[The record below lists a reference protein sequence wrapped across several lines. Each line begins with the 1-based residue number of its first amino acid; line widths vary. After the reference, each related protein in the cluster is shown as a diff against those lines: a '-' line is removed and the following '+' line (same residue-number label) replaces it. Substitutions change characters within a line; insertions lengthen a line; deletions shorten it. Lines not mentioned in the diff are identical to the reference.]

1 MHMDFQV
8 HDILMEGHVISCAF
22 FNFSLPNPDL
32 PPFSSL
38 IMAIQP
44 LTLQLIFEDTAETFR
59 QLQTLDL
66 IEGLLSD
73 ISDFLDDQ
81 RYGAGQIV
89 EDMRPMLT
97 RLRRQ
102 LKFLAAMQML
112 QAARRLQ
119 QHLTAHHRLPML
131 DLNF

>member
-1 MHMDFQV
+1 M
-8 HDILMEGHVISCAF
+8 SCAF
-22 FNFSLPNPDL
+22 SNFSLPNPFAL
-32 PPFSSL
+32 PPSSSPL
-38 IMAIQP
+38 MAIQP

-59 QLQTLDL
+59 HLQTLDV

-81 RYGAGQIV
+81 RYGAGQIA

-112 QAARRLQ
+112 QAARRIQ
-119 QHLTAHHRLPML
+119 QHLAAHHRLPML